1 MVDKDF
7 LSGVELFKG
16 LPEAQL
22 ANILQ
27 ISTIRSHQREE
38 LIFSQEDE
46 AEGFYIVVTGR
57 VKVFKLSSGGKEQI
71 LHLFGPKEPFG
82 EVPVFSGGTFPA
94 YAQALEDSDLLF
106 LPRDRLRRLFRDD
119 PSLAMN
125 MLAVLAGRL
134 RRFAALIEDLSLKE
148 LPARLATYLVQLQDA
163 AGGAETV
170 ALEVSKGN
178 LARILGASPET
189 LSRVLK
195 KMAGSGII
203 EVDKKNINILNS
215 GALEDIAEGFEE
227 L

>member
-1 MVDKDF
+1 MNKDF

-22 ANILQ
+22 ANILS
-27 ISTIRSHQREE
+27 ISTTRSYKREE

-46 AEGFYIVVTGR
+46 AGGFYIVVTGR

-94 YAQALEDSDLLF
+94 YAQALEPSELLF
-106 LPRDRLRRLFRDD
+106 LPRDRLRQLFSDD

-163 AGGAETV
+163 AGGAGTV
-170 ALEVSKGN
+170 SLEVSKGN

-195 KMAGSGII
+195 KMTGSGII
-203 EVDKKNINILNS
+203 EVDKKNINILDS

>member
-1 MVDKDF
+1 MDKDF
-7 LSGVELFKG
+7 LAGVELFKG
-16 LPEAQL
+16 LPDNQL
-22 ANILQ
+22 ENILA
-27 ISTIRSHQREE
+27 ISSTRSYQREE

-46 AEGFYIVVTGR
+46 ATGFFIVISGR
-57 VKVFKLSSGGKEQI
+57 IKVFKLSFGGKEQI
-71 LHLFGPKEPFG
+71 LHLFNPGEPFG

-94 YAQALEDSDLLF
+94 YAQALEPSELLF
-106 LPRDRLRRLFRDD
+106 LPRDSLRKLFTDD

-125 MLAVLAGRL
+125 MLAVLSHRL

-170 ALEVSKGN
+170 SLSVSKGN

-189 LSRVLK
+189 LSRILR
-195 KMAGSGII
+195 KMTEAGII
-203 EVDKKNINILNS
+203 EVNKQKITILNS
-215 GALEDIAEGFEE
+215 GVLEDLAEGYEE